1 MISVMK
7 LKATAEICERDEV
20 DCDKSHYTAK
30 VVRRLRTRTTR
41 LSTCFFR
48 SFSPILPVACQKL
61 IGRLVTFDVGA
72 VTPSVELLDAF
83 IVRIQL
89 LVDETVR
96 VGADYAPHRRI
107 VHDC

>member
-1 MISVMK
+1 MSVIK
-7 LKATAEICERDEV
+7 LEATTEICERGEV
-20 DCDKSHYTAK
+20 DCDRSHYTAK
-30 VVRRLRTRTTR
+30 VVQRLRTRTTH

-48 SFSPILPVACQKL
+48 SFSSILTVACQKL

-72 VTPSVELLDAF
+72 VTPFIELLDAF

-89 LVDETVR
+89 LVDETVC